1 MIITISFLILYF
13 MFFIYNLRSNLSY
26 AFNKMHHSKLLA
38 RDAPF
43 FIYLLVA

>member
-1 MIITISFLILYF
+1 MIITVSFLILYSF
-13 MFFIYNLRSNLSY
+13 LFIILRSNLSY
-26 AFNKMHHSKLLA
+26 VFNKMPHMKLSA